1 MLRVRDAHSHTH
13 THTCGNTKTQ
23 KSTNVTLQTRPC
35 RYGCYSF
42 SPCWSEA
49 ATATA
54 TSHHSMTS
62 ADPSLSEQ
70 EVLSPPKRLQK
81 HEAVAF
87 FLWGGIGHVTSPPPS
102 ARPSVRPSVLL
113 QCTGNNGPR
122 CAADSSTGPAHW
134 LLLLLL
140 SGKHSEQRKLHR
152 KEVLLFSLSCRKR
165 ERDCVATHVVGRTK
179 LGGNPAKIE
188 RV

>member
-1 MLRVRDAHSHTH
+1 MLLQLHESDTWSYLRPGSAGRRGRRRRGWRRGRRGRRRGWRRRRWGRRHAEGPRRTL

-35 RYGCYSF
+35 RCGCYSF

-62 ADPSLSEQ
+62 SDPSLSEQ

-102 ARPSVRPSVLL
+102 ARPSV
-113 QCTGNNGPR
+113 
-122 CAADSSTGPAHW
+122 
-134 LLLLLL
+134 LL
-140 SGKHSEQRKLHR
+140 SSSNAPGTMGR
-152 KEVLLFSLSCRKR
+152 
-165 ERDCVATHVVGRTK
+165 VVQQTARQAPPTGCCFCC
-179 LGGNPAKIE
+179 
-188 RV
+188 

>member
-70 EVLSPPKRLQK
+70 EALSPPKRLQK

-102 ARPSVRPSVLL
+102 VRPSFCPPPMHREQWAALCSRQLDRPRPLAAASAAEWKTLGTTEAPQEGGAAVFSQL
-113 QCTGNNGPR
+113 QE
-122 CAADSSTGPAHW
+122 A
-134 LLLLLL
+134 
-140 SGKHSEQRKLHR
+140 
-152 KEVLLFSLSCRKR
+152 
-165 ERDCVATHVVGRTK
+165 
-179 LGGNPAKIE
+179 
-188 RV
+188 